1 MRSLPAIVCR
11 RYARARWFVEVIVW
25 SSSKNILNGAI
36 CAPKSRH
43 YQEKDVAT
51 RVLVIWKSPSYL
63 VLREVR
69 PSGLGATYKPFL

>member
-1 MRSLPAIVCR
+1 MACR
-11 RYARARWFVEVIVW
+11 RYARVRLYVKVIVW
-25 SSSKNILNGAI
+25 SSSKNVLDGAI

-51 RVLVIWKSPSYL
+51 RVPVVWKLPSYL

-69 PSGLGATYKPFL
+69 PSRLRVTNELLLS